1 MTKRNFGFRAP
12 PQAPAAPGLPL
23 LLIGAI
29 LVIILALAVSH
40 A

>member
-12 PQAPAAPGLPL
+12 PQASVNPGLPL

-29 LVIILALAVSH
+29 LVIIFALAVSH